1 MSLEG
6 PIVIIFYAFITC
18 FLIAQ
23 VFDFVLRKR
32 RKKAMNAHLKKL
44 EENMA
49 VLHLKMQDSALDL
62 QESIAMINKEY
73 GSSIEEMNLHKARLE
88 KEIDHTM
95 KTQDKTSPNQEEM
108 QGVSDRKSASIP
120 QKNDGPNSKKTSQ
133 SKGKSNKKNQT
144 SDTKVSRKQTN
155 KDTDSV

>member
-1 MSLEG
+1 
-6 PIVIIFYAFITC
+6 
-18 FLIAQ
+18 
-23 VFDFVLRKR
+23 
-32 RKKAMNAHLKKL
+32 
-44 EENMA
+44 
-49 VLHLKMQDSALDL
+49 
-62 QESIAMINKEY
+62 
-73 GSSIEEMNLHKARLE
+73 
-88 KEIDHTM
+88 
-95 KTQDKTSPNQEEM
+95 SPNQEEM